1 MILEIVILLT
11 TLVIGI
17 GSFLSTY
24 QVKIKYKNILF
35 AVSTLSV
42 FAFFIYLSSLIIVY
56 FDENKSLA
64 ETIRKVTIEATVLI
78 SVPTLFTMLTFL
90 LFMFFKDKQRLIDWL
105 TGKT

>member
-11 TLVIGI
+11 TLVIGL

-35 AVSTLSV
+35 AMSTLSI

-56 FDENKSLA
+56 FDKNKNLA
-64 ETIRKVTIEATVLI
+64 DTIRQVTIETTVFV
-78 SVPTLFTMLTFL
+78 STPTILALFIFL
-90 LFMFFKDKQRLIDWL
+90 LFMFFKDRQRLLDWL
-105 TGKT
+105 TGKR